1 MYRHTPRAVGEHATS
16 LIYRHAAA
24 YELLMRALYGRHHA
38 GRLRAV
44 AEQIPPGASV
54 LELCCG
60 PGSLYL
66 GWLRDRVGSYVGL
79 DANPGFVARL
89 TARGVDARLA
99 DLGADATPLPHADI
113 VVMQASLYHFLPHA
127 NAVVDRMLVAASQ
140 SVIVSEPIRNL
151 TSSRLPGIGAAV
163 ARATDPGV
171 GHETSARR
179 FTESSLDE
187 LMDRYDIRSRFLA
200 PGGRDK
206 VYVLGVTGGVKS
218 TGAAS
223 S

>member
-1 MYRHTPRAVGEHATS
+1 MREHAPS
-16 LIYRHAAA
+16 LIYRHPVA

-66 GWLRDRVGSYVGL
+66 GWLRHRVGSYVGL
-79 DANPGFVARL
+79 DVNPGFVARL
-89 TARGVDARLA
+89 SARGVDARITE
-99 DLGADATPLPHADI
+99 LGGDATPLPDAEI

-127 NAVVDRMLVAASQ
+127 EPVVDRMLEAASQ
-140 SVIVSEPIRNL
+140 SVIISEPIRNL
-151 TSSRLPGIGAAV
+151 TSSRLFGIGAA
-163 ARATDPGV
+163 ARRATDPGV
-171 GHETSARR
+171 GHLTSARR
-179 FTESSLDE
+179 FTESSLDK
-187 LMDRYDIRSRFLA
+187 LMNRYDVRSTFLA

-206 VYVLGVTGGVKS
+206 IYVLGATGGARSV
-218 TGAAS
+218 GAS
-223 S
+223 SS

>member
-1 MYRHTPRAVGEHATS
+1 MGKQATG

-24 YELLMRALYGRHHA
+24 YELLMHALYGRHHA

-66 GWLRDRVGSYVGL
+66 GSLRHRAGSYIGL

-89 TARGVDARLA
+89 RARGVDARVR
-99 DLGADATPLPHADI
+99 DLGAGAAPLPHAEV
-113 VVMQASLYHFLPHA
+113 VVMQASLYHFLPGA
-127 NAVVDRMLVAASQ
+127 TAIVDRMLEAASR

-151 TSSRLPGIGAAV
+151 TSSRIPWLGAI
-163 ARATDPGV
+163 ARRMTDPGV
-171 GHETSARR
+171 GQETSARR
-179 FTESSLDE
+179 FTEASLDQ
-187 LMDRYDIRSRFLA
+187 LMKPYDIRSAFLA

-206 VYVLGVTGGVKS
+206 IYVLGATGGARS
-218 TGAAS
+218 AGPAS